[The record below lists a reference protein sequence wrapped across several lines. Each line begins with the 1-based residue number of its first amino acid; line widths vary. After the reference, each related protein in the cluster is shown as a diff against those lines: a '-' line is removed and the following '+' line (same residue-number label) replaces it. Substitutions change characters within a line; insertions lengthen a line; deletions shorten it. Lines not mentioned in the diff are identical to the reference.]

1 MSTESNLMSI
11 DGSKNGSRSKIID
24 SITSLLMDQMK
35 GSQYPKSI
43 TELVSMIKGVFQSKI
58 RSGEIPSSAPVKA
71 LRWIIIYRT
80 AMFLLVT
87 QNTPNVEDPSD
98 HATVVYRNTLLVF
111 NQMMAEVRPDITH
124 AEFSALMYV
133 LTTTVMDYP
142 SFSIARNVI
151 LNIERVETSHVD
163 RKKLTFLLAKLV
175 QLTMIGVYRE
185 VVDHNIGGKKMRSIA
200 TSIVSHFA
208 HHNKTHITRRELE
221 SIVSMVSSVIDK
233 EETIAEINATEPT
246 VMVPATELV
255 SE

>member
-1 MSTESNLMSI
+1 MTTESNLMSI
-11 DGSKNGSRSKIID
+11 DGSKSGSRSKLIN

-35 GSQYPKSI
+35 DSQYPRTIS
-43 TELVSMIKGVFQSKI
+43 ELVSMIKGIFQSKI

-87 QNTPNVEDPSD
+87 QNTPNIEDPSD

-142 SFSIARNVI
+142 SFAIARNVI

-175 QLTMIGVYRE
+175 HLTMIGVYRE
-185 VVDHNIGGKKMRSIA
+185 IVDHNIGGKKMRSIA

-221 SIVSMVSSVIDK
+221 SIVSTVNSVIDS
-233 EETIAEINATEPT
+233 EDTIVESNATEPT
-246 VMVPATELV
+246 ADIASVELI
-255 SE
+255 